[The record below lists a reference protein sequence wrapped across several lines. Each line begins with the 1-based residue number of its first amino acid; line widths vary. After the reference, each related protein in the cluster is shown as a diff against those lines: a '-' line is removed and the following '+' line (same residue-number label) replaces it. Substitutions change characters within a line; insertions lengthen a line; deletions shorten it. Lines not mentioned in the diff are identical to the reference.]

1 MKNNTKTAV
10 INISKKRIE
19 GKNFQLKVSSAKRNK
34 VKDIFFPAVCFF
46 QVYHRSLR
54 VIFGF
59 FEVRSFASWTLVS
72 EHTNLGFIQR
82 LPDIILGYYNFEAI
96 INVP

>member
-19 GKNFQLKVSSAKRNK
+19 RKNFQLKVSSAKRNK

-54 VIFGF
+54 VISVATSRIFRGEIF
-59 FEVRSFASWTLVS
+59 R
-72 EHTNLGFIQR
+72 
-82 LPDIILGYYNFEAI
+82 
-96 INVP
+96 